1 MIPENW
7 PQAAILFGKARL
19 DFLDL
24 ARAFLGAEA
33 GDAAVAVGVGAVGAG
48 GGVGVGANEDRYRQ
62 K

>member
-33 GDAAVAVGVGAVGAG
+33 GDAAVAVGVGAV
-48 GGVGVGANEDRYRQ
+48 VGVGANEDRYRQ